1 MSIWNRWGFS
11 RSGWRSGARGEY
23 WVLAQATLFVVF
35 ALLPVW
41 PGPQVLEAQQAGLL
55 VMRVIGVFIAAIGA
69 ALAFGAVRVLGRSLT
84 PLPHP
89 TDSAELVQSGVYRF
103 ARHPIY
109 GGVLL
114 LAAGIACALVSLVH
128 GVATLV
134 LLAFFAAKAKREEA
148 WLAQRFAEYPRY
160 AARTKRFIPFIF

>member
-11 RSGWRSGARGEY
+11 RAGWRSGARGEY
-23 WVLAQATLFVVF
+23 WVLAQAVLFVAF

-41 PGPQVLEAQQAGLL
+41 PGPQALEAKQIGLL
-55 VMRVIGVFIAAIGA
+55 AVRITGVLIAAIGA
-69 ALAFGAVRVLGRSLT
+69 ALAFGAVRALGHSLT

-89 TDSAELVQSGVYRF
+89 NDGAELVQSGVYRF
-103 ARHPIY
+103 VRHPIY

-114 LAAGIACALVSLVH
+114 LGAGIACVLVSLAH
-128 GVATLV
+128 GAATLV